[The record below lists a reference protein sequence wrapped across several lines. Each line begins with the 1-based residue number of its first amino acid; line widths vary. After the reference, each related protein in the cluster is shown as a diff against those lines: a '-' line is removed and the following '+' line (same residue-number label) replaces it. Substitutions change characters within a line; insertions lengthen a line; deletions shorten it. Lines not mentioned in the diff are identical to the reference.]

1 MGAWTLRTHKILV
14 ADDSPIEAER
24 IRDSLQALG
33 SAEITLVDDGA
44 AAIRASKSTRFDLV
58 LCDYEMP
65 SLNGLQVVRLLRSTW
80 SRLELPIL
88 MLTVRDD
95 VQTKVLS
102 LRQGANDYV
111 TKPVE
116 PEELLARVQAQ
127 LDLKSAVEEN
137 IRARMQMLETRKLE
151 TIGRLA
157 ASIAHELNTPAQFSA
172 DNVVFLQ
179 KVFAGSSE
187 LLESTRDAIAKLP
200 PGQAWADDFLAFWKQ
215 RHLDYLLLEAPKALD
230 EALKGVM
237 RMARTA
243 RDLKEFAGVTDKS
256 WGLSDLNRAL
266 ENTVAVSQSLWSSVA
281 QVSFHLDPAL
291 PQLACDIV
299 ALKQAFFNILITA
312 VEEAQKAGK
321 APRATLQIEIHSA
334 KVANGLEVRIVA
346 RGPGVSKELPALLT
360 RLRTSSEVSGSAA
373 NGLGIAHSIILHQHK
388 GLFRCE
394 SGPDQSTTFIVE
406 LPEGQASPGG
416 TVHYAH

>member
-1 MGAWTLRTHKILV
+1 MRTHKILV
-14 ADDSPIEAER
+14 ADDSPSEAGR

-33 SAEITLVDDGA
+33 NAEITLVNDGV
-44 AAIRASKSTRFDLV
+44 AAIRASKNIRFDLV

-65 SLNGLQVVRLLRSTW
+65 SLNGLQLVRLLRSTW

-111 TKPVE
+111 TKPVQ

-137 IRARMQMLETRKLE
+137 IQVRMQMLETRRLE

-157 ASIAHELNTPAQFSA
+157 ASIAHELNTPAQFTA
-172 DNVVFLQ
+172 DNIVFLQ
-179 KVFAGSSE
+179 KVFASSSG
-187 LLESTRDAIAKLP
+187 LLSSTRDQIAKLP
-200 PGQAWADDFLAFWKQ
+200 PGQDWVDDFLAFWKQ

-243 RDLKEFAGVTDKS
+243 RDLKEFAGVADKS
-256 WGLSDLNRAL
+256 WGLADLNRAL

-312 VEEAQKAGK
+312 VEEAQKAGR
-321 APRATLQIEIHSA
+321 APRSTLQIEIHSA
-334 KVANGLEVRIVA
+334 KVDSGLEVRIVA
-346 RGPGVSKELPALLT
+346 KGPGVSKELPARLT
-360 RLRTSSEVSGSAA
+360 RLLASSEASGTGAD
-373 NGLGIAHSIILHQHK
+373 NGLSVAHSIILRQHK
-388 GLFRCE
+388 GQFRCE
-394 SGPDQSTTFIVE
+394 SGPDQGTTFIVV
-406 LPEGQASPGG
+406 LPEGQASPSGL
-416 TVHYAH
+416 VAHYAH